1 MCVKSVAKL
10 PEVFP
15 HAVGDTDVVTGS
27 MNVIYWYFEAAS
39 GRVVPRGVVDAS
51 GADEVNGLRK
61 LAADFEDKA
70 IPVEEGGS
78 GGAGDKVAH
87 EG

>member
-51 GADEVNGLRK
+51 GADEVKTVAARK
-61 LAADFEDKA
+61 PGGRAGFEA
-70 IPVEEGGS
+70 RRVR
-78 GGAGDKVAH
+78 
-87 EG
+87 